1 MLRYRIRASHLVP
14 FTALALAIAA
24 GCSNDSTNTND
35 DLTASAPR
43 NDDKKT
49 PTESGVDSGNTTP
62 PIETTDRDAEAPE
75 KTGCAL
81 VPNADFCDDFDSADA
96 LTAGKTKWDFVEQ
109 SDQPVATLSSD
120 RAVSAPSS
128 LLSQII
134 DGTTPGA
141 KFAKTIT
148 KSNFTEAT
156 WDYDVYFEN
165 PGQNDGYFLDDF
177 QFVEGDTFG
186 FRIVA
191 FAKDGAIDF
200 ARVEHNADAVGGRY
214 DLGDHL
220 PEGTISL
227 GKWMHFT
234 QTVKFTFAEDA
245 GTVGNKASYSLA
257 IDGTPVWTKDYA
269 GATRA
274 QTAFARIAGLALV
287 FRKDLSAGLKIN
299 WDNQVLVLK

>member
-24 GCSNDSTNTND
+24 GCSNDETGSNDSLQAAAPNT
-35 DLTASAPR
+35 
-43 NDDKKT
+43 DKKP
-49 PTESGVDSGNTTP
+49 PTTGGGDSGNTTP
-62 PIETTDRDAEAPE
+62 PIETTDRDADVPE

-81 VPNADFCDDFDSADA
+81 TPSADFCDDFDSPDA
-96 LTAGKTKWDFVEQ
+96 LTEGKTKWDFVER
-109 SDQPVATLSSD
+109 SEQPVATLSSD

-177 QFVEGDTFG
+177 QFADADSFG
-186 FRIVA
+186 FRIVV
-191 FAKDGAIDF
+191 FAKDGAIDY
-200 ARVEHNADAVGGRY
+200 ARVEHNAAGRDAEF
-214 DLGDHL
+214 GDRF
-220 PEGTISL
+220 PEGTITL
-227 GKWMHFT
+227 GKWLHFK
-234 QTVKFTFAEDA
+234 QTAKFTFADDG
-245 GTVGNKASYSLA
+245 GTAGNKVSYELDV
-257 IDGTPVWTKDYA
+257 DGTPVWTKEYA

-274 QTAFARIAGLALV
+274 QAAFARIAGLAYV

>member
-14 FTALALAIAA
+14 VTALALAIAA
-24 GCSNDSTNTND
+24 GCSDESTTSNESPQAAAPNT
-35 DLTASAPR
+35 
-43 NDDKKT
+43 DKKT
-49 PTESGVDSGNTTP
+49 PTTGDGDSGNTTP
-62 PIETTDRDAEAPE
+62 PIQTTDRDAEAPQP
-75 KTGCAL
+75 KGCAL
-81 VPNADFCDDFDSADA
+81 TPNADFCDDFDSADA
-96 LTAGKTKWDFVEQ
+96 LTAGKTKWDFIEPT
-109 SDQPVATLSSD
+109 DQPVATLSSE

-128 LLSQII
+128 LLSRII
-134 DGTTPGA
+134 DGSTPGA

-177 QFVEGDTFG
+177 QFAEGDAFG

-191 FAKDGAIDF
+191 FAKDGAVDF
-200 ARVEHNADAVGGRY
+200 ARVEHNADAIRGPY

-220 PEGTISL
+220 PEGTITL
-227 GKWMHFT
+227 GKWLHFT
-234 QTVKFTFAEDA
+234 QNVKFEFAEDA
-245 GTVGNKASYSLA
+245 GTAGNKVSYSLSV
-257 IDGTPVWTKDYA
+257 DGTQVWTKDYA
-269 GATRA
+269 GVTRA
-274 QTAFARIAGLALV
+274 QAAFARIAGLALV